1 VLSIGEFSKIY
12 SVSAKTLRYYAEI
25 GLILPSEINPEKGR
39 DEKAITRTGKG
50 PASTGM
56 RHAFGEVS
64 RKNQKRTFNGNQSA
78 NGFVSQQ

>member
-1 VLSIGEFSKIY
+1 MLSIGEFSKIY

-25 GLILPSEINPEKGR
+25 GLILPIEINPEKGR

-56 RHAFGEVS
+56 RHIKPKDGKIHFVVFG
-64 RKNQKRTFNGNQSA
+64 RY
-78 NGFVSQQ
+78 